1 MCSRGLRGRGLVTE
15 PVKVQSSSDE
25 GRQAVRDSERAE
37 EAGESGRLVGL
48 DDLSRPVR
56 AELAVRSNLPT
67 PAHRCRPVHAQP
79 GSAPAVTGAGPAFRF
94 SALRLSCTG
103 ARAVALACA
112 AGTNP
117 TVPGDRG
124 EDFRG
129 SRGSTTYV
137 SATRLGLCVAR
148 RVPMHGPS
156 LPENIHVLL
165 TRFLLFFFTN
175 VKLKQE
181 TKYSCFFGLLLR

>member
-67 PAHRCRPVHAQP
+67 PAHRCGPVHAQP
-79 GSAPAVTGAGPAFRF
+79 GSAPAVTGAGPGPAFRF
-94 SALRLSCTG
+94 SALRLSRTG
-103 ARAVALACA
+103 ARAVAFACA
-112 AGTNP
+112 AGTRP
-117 TVPGDRG
+117 CPV
-124 EDFRG
+124 
-129 SRGSTTYV
+129 SR
-137 SATRLGLCVAR
+137 
-148 RVPMHGPS
+148 
-156 LPENIHVLL
+156 
-165 TRFLLFFFTN
+165 
-175 VKLKQE
+175 
-181 TKYSCFFGLLLR
+181 